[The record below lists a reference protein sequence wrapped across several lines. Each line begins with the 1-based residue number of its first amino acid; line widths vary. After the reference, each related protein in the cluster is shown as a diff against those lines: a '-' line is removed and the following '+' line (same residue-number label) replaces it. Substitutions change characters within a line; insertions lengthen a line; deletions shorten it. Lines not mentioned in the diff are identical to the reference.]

1 MIPPPRRL
9 PDHPAGPVLRSRPV
23 PPISVIPAPSFRRA
37 PRRAFTLL
45 EVLLA
50 LAIIALL
57 ASVLIGGSASL
68 LNSRAVTPSEV
79 FWKTVQESR
88 KTALKTGRDVRLA
101 FDPKEKKFILSDA
114 SGLDPATQEFPIPA
128 PGDDLVLTFLTT
140 QKGASMILLG
150 GVAVE
155 TQTLP
160 FVTFYSDGTCSPF
173 RAQIQRNGDVT
184 ALAIDPWTC
193 AAVLTPADPN
203 AP

>member
-1 MIPPPRRL
+1 MPDQSAGIRPPSRSV
-9 PDHPAGPVLRSRPV
+9 PALSGPSRA
-23 PPISVIPAPSFRRA
+23 SLRRA
-37 PRRAFTLL
+37 ARRGFTLL

-50 LAIIALL
+50 LAIIALI

-68 LNSRAVTPSEV
+68 LGDRAVTPTDV
-79 FWKTVQESR
+79 FWKTVQECR
-88 KTALKTGRDVRLA
+88 KTALKTGKDVRLA
-101 FDPKEKKFILSDA
+101 FEPKDKKFLVSDA
-114 SGLDPATQEFPIPA
+114 SGRESGTQEYPIPS

-160 FVTFYSDGTCSPF
+160 FVTFYSDGTCTPF
-173 RAQIQRNGDVT
+173 RAQIQRNGGVT

-193 AAVLTPADPN
+193 AAVLAPADPN
-203 AP
+203 APSP

>member
-1 MIPPPRRL
+1 MPDQSAGTRPPSRSVSAL
-9 PDHPAGPVLRSRPV
+9 SGPSRA
-23 PPISVIPAPSFRRA
+23 SLRRA
-37 PRRAFTLL
+37 ARCGFTLL

-50 LAIIALL
+50 LAIIALI

-68 LNSRAVTPSEV
+68 LGDRAVTPTDV
-79 FWKTVQESR
+79 FWKTVQECR
-88 KTALKTGRDVRLA
+88 KTALKTGKDVRLA
-101 FDPKEKKFILSDA
+101 FEPKDKKFLVSDA
-114 SGLDPATQEFPIPA
+114 SGRESGTQEYPIPS

-160 FVTFYSDGTCSPF
+160 FVTFYSDGTCTPF
-173 RAQIQRNGDVT
+173 RAQIQRNGGVT

-193 AAVLTPADPN
+193 AAVLAPADPN
-203 AP
+203 APSP